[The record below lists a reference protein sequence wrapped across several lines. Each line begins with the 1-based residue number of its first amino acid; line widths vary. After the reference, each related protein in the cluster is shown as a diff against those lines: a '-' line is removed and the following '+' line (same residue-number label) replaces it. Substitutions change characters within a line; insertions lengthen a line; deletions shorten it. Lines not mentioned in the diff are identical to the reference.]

1 MPNGYFLAGKTII
14 EAYSNQ
20 VVQLMEQNN
29 VYFIRCNG
37 GVYSRE
43 ERIFTADNQ
52 WLELDDPPDKFINL
66 AGAQDP
72 LLTLI
77 VIPDTIVYT
86 SYRMRAEEQIDIGVN
101 PSYLT
106 ISTDQ
111 ENEDVTIEEGYFI
124 ADTEVIRKYGG
135 QV

>member
-1 MPNGYFLAGKTII
+1 
-14 EAYSNQ
+14 
-20 VVQLMEQNN
+20 MEQTN

-43 ERIFTADNQ
+43 ERIFTADSQ
-52 WLELDDPPDKFINL
+52 WLELDDPPDKFICL
-66 AGAQDP
+66 EGAQDP

-77 VIPDTIVYT
+77 VIPDMIAYT
-86 SYRMRAEEQIDIGVN
+86 SYRMRAEEQIDLGVN

-111 ENEDVTIEEGYFI
+111 NEDVTIDDAYFI
-124 ADTEVIRKYGG
+124 ADTEVIRKYA
-135 QV
+135 V